1 MIIVIYYKYKYIYCS
16 NRVQFCHKSIKTV
29 HELHT
34 NQNPLKIKRV
44 GRKKAMFKIAN
55 AITNFSAGLSPAHIG
70 ATAAEDGLPA
80 IQNGSF
86 WSLLGGNFWSG
97 LWLTLCTGIS
107 TFFYGII
114 RWVLNIVDFLQF
126 FVKHLIGLDYWESGE
141 VSVETLGES
150 DIIFKF
156 LYDDTVQRVFKYML
170 GIFVVLLILFS
181 IIAIIKNEYA
191 VATEAKDSA
200 TTMTIIKRACKA
212 IFLVVL
218 VPVLLVMGLL
228 ASNAV
233 LAGVAN
239 AFKVNDNLT
248 LGGQVFTSSAY
259 NANRYRNYAE
269 NDTRYAVSNE
279 VWVTY
284 PEGSD
289 KSLKIQTTVT
299 PVVPKDFDGDDP
311 FIGFMFTIGGED
323 YLYYVENGKNMS
335 DDDYAIYVHY
345 FKDILGAELKTVNDV
360 DAVYVNTNKPYLIK
374 AALSEKESKSALNK
388 AAYNSW
394 NFNSMYY
401 NHSATFD
408 ETVVGEPQEFEA
420 DSGHKYSDARKYSN
434 NTVWGAMHDGGANGL
449 VALKDEYLVMADL
462 IEFAVSN
469 VTSIA
474 FVNVKSS
481 AIDWTYMGKDGQG
494 YLSSRYINSNKSE
507 GKITSLNSFVVNYKD
522 SGYVIYDKIPD
533 DKTAETDGAIYIAA
547 YYSSSKG
554 KYIPIVNNQY
564 YVDDFGDSF
573 RFVSEYLDSNYQ
585 GLVVVRGVLDPEFNN
600 QYGYPTEIDVDW
612 GSSASGVSEGAI
624 SLSTPKYYTT
634 SAEKVNSL
642 AVQSSTTNKS
652 ISFNTDNV
660 VAINGN
666 YYPVAKITDYS
677 SLSTDVVKELAQS
690 ALPSTMGYKYG
701 SGNAVTMASIS
712 WEYVGED
719 GSQKYQIFSAS
730 KKLERSVSGS
740 GTEEYLLYAYA
751 CPNSSSNISIGFAI
765 ANSTEAG
772 KNYFNDKD
780 FEANST
786 KLGTSQKEDGYWLTS
801 IGETIRNKSVSVG
814 GETYFASTTQSSEKF
829 NLTAKQLVKSF
840 SEGSEL
846 LKYTNKTTLEPRYTS
861 YLGSSVLYN
870 FSDGETIY
878 RITHDTENYNLKLH
892 VYNQTYKL
900 KIGENYIKVGGTEV
914 TRRIYDMN
922 LSSIDGSYH
931 IYQTEIDN
939 INYYFKFE
947 YNCIDGIENYTPQ
960 ASNYYEVT
968 INKYNIF
975 TYYKNSEIKQLNP
988 ITQTVE
994 GGSKLE
1000 TKVAYIDEEAI
1011 SKKYIAEDDK
1021 KYIYSL
1027 TLRLQDE
1034 DKTPFATVYFKSE
1047 TKYENIS
1054 DLNIKNAIEKSY
1066 MATVDTISMSKIP
1079 DYSGKT
1085 DEEIQKMGLSTTATV
1100 IFKRQKVKANQFKS
1114 DIQLALFTKNTFRF
1128 KIAFFSTYSASQ
1140 DVKSSFKIIGAKL
1153 SLDYNF
1159 TSTFASGLTVS
1170 TFYVPMKLNFV
1181 ILIFAACLILSILG
1195 KAVWGVI
1202 QRIFDITVYFVILP
1216 GVASVMPFDNGTRFN
1231 TWTSNVVK
1239 KVFGAYGVII
1249 GLNLFF
1255 VLIPPIKNISHL
1267 FTAEDLATLSEG
1279 NFLHNVTPG
1288 FINSVSELL
1297 FTLVALTMIQT
1308 LPQLVM
1314 SMLGKDYEK
1323 SDVVS
1328 TGASTLGKVRDMSKQ
1343 VGNTISGKNAIE
1355 AVKNAPQQ
1363 LRNFIPGSAV
1373 YDDIKNRFKKKS
1385 DVDPVSDS
1393 DRVAQEAAEARRRAD
1408 ANNAMAQADAIV
1420 QGAETSEGQTE
1431 TPQTTTSQTTEA
1443 IQGVQQE
1450 IGQSAQNIVEN
1461 IQNDTQSENT
1471 QNLEVSD
1478 EQTNSMAETLGGEVA
1493 EQLGDKLEEL
1503 NNKDQNADPNA
1514 EASNGDQTKNEGDQ
1528 GKKGEEGEDGKDFE
1542 RAKYAEV
1549 AGALENPQDVSVSFA
1564 GAGDADST
1572 TEATATGEDKKPDE
1586 SPETTEKA
1594 KELTPEQKEIQELEK
1609 EAQKAQE
1616 ESDFWE
1622 NELQEK
1628 RANLSSKYEFNEETG
1643 DFIKRNY
1650 REELKGITDEKT
1662 KAKIAE
1668 EITKY
1673 NEDMK
1678 KDTAEYH
1685 AIKEE
1690 QQKLNLYKKECEEVA
1705 ESLRNEV
1712 SQKQAEQN
1720 EEQIEEQVQE
1730 SVQDKVDETVEEQVE
1745 EKAEEKV
1752 EETEKAEQ
1760 AETSTTAQTSGD
1772 AEKAKL
1778 YTEAA
1783 RLYADAAKGYA
1794 DIATGKVDKTYGVDT
1809 RTNDQKKLDEL
1820 KEKRAQRLKDQ
1831 ESGNADTGL
1840 SVLKRKKAYEQ
1851 FNKDKEL
1858 KDTIF
1863 SENEKAVK
1871 EAAID
1876 AWNEKHEDA
1885 KLDIKTSAKKDID
1898 EAVQK
1903 WKDERAV
1910 ELYNKKHDS
1919 KVTEESLTDKQR
1931 KEARQLLDSDQYIK
1945 KATARSEFKDEKL
1958 DNAIA
1963 KQQEKI
1969 DLKAQGLYESGFKKI
1984 ALALP
1989 RVLSR
1994 KTTEKDEE
2002 KLQEKLDKW
2011 EAVGR
2016 EKKEQLEALENKERL
2031 ENEIK
2036 QIDNEEFKKNNI
2048 TSREQGFVL
2057 KLQEQERRK
2066 ELKKELEAVN
2076 SALTDKD
2083 GNALN
2088 LDRATLEKDIAKAQR
2103 RFDAYSAQMQNGRS
2117 GLGVAFA
2124 REAANGARVV
2134 KSKLQSVLA
2143 DELKGQEDKLNKKIR
2158 TVTLGENFDAKKY
2171 LTDSSYTGK
2180 EKFTEEQKEQLDARI
2195 SAVDN
2200 AITEKQI
2207 RQKALKRRGLVL
2219 NTDGSINYEKSKAK
2233 MGDKFS
2239 KETVDGY
2246 YKDYNDAEERVK
2258 ASKKNLTEM
2267 FNNFNKEDENSYV
2280 KLKTRLDKKTLARVK
2295 AEKAKVVEEFN
2306 NASRSGRLEEAQ
2318 EKAMLDKIQG
2328 YDQTIEHFQSK
2339 TARYK
2344 STKLT
2349 AVKTKVGN
2357 IVSSFT
2363 QKVQGAV
2370 ATIQTKV
2377 ASQTQKVQK
2386 PQKLSNEELAKQALA
2401 NADVVAGRKAQISER
2416 DKAGMERTAEKI
2428 GKEEA
2433 RKTML
2438 NETAQRD
2445 YINKIRK
2452 TLVQSGFAGNIKEI
2466 TTAQSAK
2473 AVRDRLEKD
2482 LMGKL
2487 KTENNEVNKKL
2498 IEQKLKK
2505 LRKVD
2510 LDISALGNS
2519 VNIRNEIKSATDKTK
2534 FRSEYIKGWN
2544 EYVKT
2549 HAKDPRLNA
2558 RSGSVAYE
2566 RSQKLTTHLKKEVD
2580 ELSKQIEAL
2589 KKENKT
2595 DSNAYKDLE
2604 KKFNEQ
2610 RTKYDAL
2617 KNFNEAM
2624 NSKLKELDS
2633 KTNKTKK
2640 STMTMERIFKD
2651 MRRESK
2657 YKIKGVTNTSDKKD

>member
-1 MIIVIYYKYKYIYCS
+1 
-16 NRVQFCHKSIKTV
+16 
-29 HELHT
+29 
-34 NQNPLKIKRV
+34 
-44 GRKKAMFKIAN
+44 MFKIAN
-55 AITNFSAGLSPAHIG
+55 AITNFSAGLSPALIG
-70 ATAAEDGLPA
+70 ADQKTAVQDGLPA

-126 FVKHLIGLDYWESGE
+126 FVKHLIGLDYWESGD

-191 VATEAKDSA
+191 VATEAKDPA

-233 LAGVAN
+233 LAGIAN

-259 NANRYRNYAE
+259 NANRYRSYAE
-269 NDTRYAVSNE
+269 NDIRYAVSNE
-279 VWVTY
+279 VWVTKPGVDY
-284 PEGSD
+284 T
-289 KSLKIQTTVT
+289 KKIKTTVT
-299 PVVPKDFDGDDP
+299 PVVPKDFDGDDR
-311 FIGFMFTIGGED
+311 FTGFMFTIDNED
-323 YLYYVENGKNMS
+323 YLYYYEIDKKMPAAQF
-335 DDDYAIYVHY
+335 DKEYETYVYY
-345 FKDILGAELKTVNDV
+345 FQTILGADLKTVNDV
-360 DAVYVNTNKPYLIK
+360 DAVYYDASKPYLIM

-408 ETVVGEPQEFEA
+408 ETVVGTPQEFVA
-420 DSGHKYSDARKYSN
+420 CSGHKYSDAKKYTN

-449 VALKDEYLVMADL
+449 VALKDEYYVMADL

-481 AIDWTYMGKDGQG
+481 AIDWTYNGKDGKG
-494 YLSSRYINSNKSE
+494 YLSLRYVSGLDDNKFN
-507 GKITSLNSFVVNYKD
+507 TNDSFVVNYKD
-522 SGYVIYDKIPD
+522 SGYVIYDNIPD

-634 SAEKVNSL
+634 SVEKVDSL
-642 AVQSSTTNKS
+642 AVEKEAQTQKKE
-652 ISFNTDNV
+652 ISFDTDNV
-660 VAINGN
+660 VNKDGN
-666 YYPVAKITDYS
+666 FYPVANVSDYS
-677 SLSTDVVKELAQS
+677 VLSTETIKELAQS
-690 ALPSTMGYKYG
+690 ALPSSMEYKYG
-701 SGNAVTMASIS
+701 SVNATTMESIS
-712 WEYVGED
+712 WGYAGKD
-719 GSQKYQIFSAS
+719 GSQKYYIFYAN
-730 KKLERSVSGS
+730 KNLQRSVSGS

-751 CPNSSSNISIGFAI
+751 ACPDSSSSNISIGFAI
-765 ANSTEAG
+765 ANSTDAE

-780 FEANST
+780 FNDNST
-786 KLGTSQKEDGYWLTS
+786 KLGTSYLNDGYCLTS
-801 IGETIRNKSVSVG
+801 IGEAKTDLSVSVG
-814 GETYFASTTQSSEKF
+814 GGTYFASTTTSSGVF
-829 NLTAKQLVKSF
+829 YLTAKRLVKSF

-846 LKYTNKTTLEPRYTS
+846 LNYISEKSLTHSYTS
-861 YLGSSVLYN
+861 YFGNSVFYAFKDN
-870 FSDGETIY
+870 DNTIY
-878 RITHDTENYNLKLH
+878 RITHDTTNYNLKLH
-892 VYNQTYKL
+892 IYNETYML
-900 KIGENYIKVGGTEV
+900 KIGDNYIIVGGTEDTKV

-947 YNCIDGIENYTPQ
+947 YQYNNGTGIETYTPEV
-960 ASNYYEVT
+960 SNYYEVT
-968 INKYNIF
+968 IDKYNIF
-975 TYYKNSEIKQLNP
+975 TYLSDAIIKQLNP
-988 ITQTVE
+988 ITQAIE
-994 GGSKLE
+994 DGSKLE
-1000 TKVAYIDEEAI
+1000 TKVAYIDKKAI
-1011 SKKYIAEDDK
+1011 SQKYIAMDDGE
-1021 KYIYSL
+1021 YIHSL

-1034 DKTPFATVYFKSE
+1034 DKTPFATVYVKTNSE
-1047 TKYENIS
+1047 GDIS
-1054 DLNIKNAIEKSY
+1054 SSDEGIKNAIKNSY

-1079 DYSGKT
+1079 DYSGKGN
-1085 DEEIQKMGLSTTATV
+1085 EEIQKMGLSTTATV

-1114 DIQLALFTKNTFRF
+1114 DIQLGLFTKNTFRF

-1288 FINSVSELL
+1288 FINSISELL

-1308 LPQLVM
+1308 LPSLVM
-1314 SMLGKDYEK
+1314 SMLGKDYK
-1323 SDVVS
+1323 DSDVVS

-1343 VGNTISGKNAIE
+1343 VGDTISGKNAVE
-1355 AVKNAPQQ
+1355 AVKKAPQQ
-1363 LRNFIPGSAV
+1363 LKNFVPGSAV
-1373 YDDIKNRFKKKS
+1373 YDEIKNKFGNGGRGS
-1385 DVDPVSDS
+1385 VDPVSDS

-1431 TPQTTTSQTTEA
+1431 TTQTTTSQTTEA
-1443 IQGVQQE
+1443 IQDAQQE
-1450 IGQSAQNIVEN
+1450 IGQSAQNFVEN
-1461 IQNDTQSENT
+1461 IQTDTQNENA

-1478 EQTNSMAETLGGEVA
+1478 EQTSSMAETLGGEVA
-1493 EQLGDKLEEL
+1493 DQLGEKLEEMK
-1503 NNKDQNADPNA
+1503 NKNPNADPNA
-1514 EASNGDQTKNEGDQ
+1514 EAKNDDQPQTEGDQ
-1528 GKKGEEGEDGKDFE
+1528 GNKDEEGKDGKDSE

-1549 AGALENPQDVSVSFA
+1549 AGRLENPEDVTVSFA
-1564 GAGDADST
+1564 GAGDADGST
-1572 TEATATGEDKKPDE
+1572 ETQKGNETTNETPNETPDEKAEKEFDSNSVEDWQKESDETQKQIDEWQRNLEATKALKTDEFTTSDDTYFGYNKKTGKFVRRDE
-1586 SPETTEKA
+1586 
-1594 KELTPEQKEIQELEK
+1594 
-1609 EAQKAQE
+1609 
-1616 ESDFWE
+1616 
-1622 NELQEK
+1622 
-1628 RANLSSKYEFNEETG
+1628 R
-1643 DFIKRNY
+1643 
-1650 REELKGITDEKT
+1650 ELKGVTDEEEKT
-1662 KAKIAE
+1662 RLSKEIKDYNDNYKYLDNEQHRLEEKIRDAKEYQRDIADV
-1668 EITKY
+1668 IS
-1673 NEDMK
+1673 D
-1678 KDTAEYH
+1678 
-1685 AIKEE
+1685 
-1690 QQKLNLYKKECEEVA
+1690 LN
-1705 ESLRNEV
+1705 N
-1712 SQKQAEQN
+1712 KQAEEQT
-1720 EEQIEEQVQE
+1720 EQIEEKIDEKVNETTEQKIDE
-1730 SVQDKVDETVEEQVE
+1730 KVDEKVNEKSE
-1745 EKAEEKV
+1745 EKTEES
-1752 EETEKAEQ
+1752 EKAEQ
-1760 AETSTTAQTSGD
+1760 AETATTAQTSGD
-1772 AEKAKL
+1772 AEKTKL

-1794 DIATGKVDKTYGVDT
+1794 DIATGKVDKTYGADT
-1809 RTNDQKKLDEL
+1809 RTRDQKKLDEL

-1831 ESGNADTGL
+1831 ESGDADTGL
-1840 SVLKRKKAYEQ
+1840 SILKREKAYKQ
-1851 FNKDKEL
+1851 FNEGKNVE
-1858 KDTIF
+1858 DTIF
-1863 SENEKAVK
+1863 SENEKEVK
-1871 EAAID
+1871 KAAID
-1876 AWNEKHEDA
+1876 AWNEKGKGT
-1885 KLDIKTSAKKDID
+1885 KLDIEKSAKKDID
-1898 EAVQK
+1898 KAVQD

-1919 KVTEESLTDKQR
+1919 DLKADSLTPKQL

-1969 DLKAQGLYESGFKKI
+1969 ELKAQGLYESGLKK
-1984 ALALP
+1984 AVLAVP
-1989 RVLSR
+1989 RLLSR
-1994 KTTEKDEE
+1994 KTTEKDED
-2002 KLQEKLDKW
+2002 KLQAKLDKW

-2016 EKKEQLEALENKERL
+2016 EKKEQLEALDK
-2031 ENEIK
+2031 
-2036 QIDNEEFKKNNI
+2036 
-2048 TSREQGFVL
+2048 RE
-2057 KLQEQERRK
+2057 K
-2066 ELKKELEAVN
+2066 LKKEISAEKDEDKKQKLSDELEAVN

-2088 LDRATLEKDIAKAQR
+2088 LDKKTLEEDLAKAQR
-2103 RFDAYSAQMQNGRS
+2103 RFDVYSAQMQNGRS

-2124 REAANGARVV
+2124 RETANGARVV
-2134 KSKLQSVLA
+2134 KSGLQSILA
-2143 DELKGQEDKLNKKIR
+2143 KGLNRQDEIEKI
-2158 TVTLGENFDAKKY
+2158 TNLAVTFSENFDAKKY
-2171 LTDSSYTGK
+2171 LVNSSYTGN
-2180 EKFTEEQKEQLDARI
+2180 EKFTKEQKEQLDARI
-2195 SAVDN
+2195 SAVDK
-2200 AITEKQI
+2200 AETEKEL
-2207 RQKALKRRGLVL
+2207 RQKDLMRKGLVL
-2219 NTDGSINYEKSKAK
+2219 NNTDGSIDYEKSKAK

-2246 YKDYNDAEERVK
+2246 YKEYNTAEERVK

-2267 FNNFNKEDENSYV
+2267 FNNFNKENENSYA
-2280 KLKTRLDKKTLARVK
+2280 KLNTRLDRRTLARVK
-2295 AEKAKVVEEFN
+2295 VEKAKVIDEFN
-2306 NASRSGRLEEAQ
+2306 RASKSGRLEEAQ

-2328 YDQTIEHFQSK
+2328 YNTTIELFQSK

-2357 IVSSFT
+2357 VASSFT
-2363 QKVQGAV
+2363 QKDQGAV
-2370 ATIQTKV
+2370 AVVQTSN
-2377 ASQTQKVQK
+2377 ASGSTQK
-2386 PQKLSNEELAKQALA
+2386 PQKLSNKELAKQALA
-2401 NADVVAGRKAQISER
+2401 NADVVAGRKTQISER

-2466 TTAQSAK
+2466 TNAQSAK
-2473 AVRDRLEKD
+2473 TVRDRLEKD
-2482 LMGKL
+2482 LMQKL
-2487 KTENNEVNKKL
+2487 KIENDEVNRKL

-2566 RSQKLTTHLKKEVD
+2566 RSQKLTAQLSKEVSD
-2580 ELSKQIEAL
+2580 LTKKIESL
-2589 KKENKT
+2589 EKEKKT
-2595 DSNAYKDLE
+2595 DTIAYRDLQR
-2604 KKFNEQ
+2604 KFNEQ
-2610 RTKYDAL
+2610 NTKLDAL
-2617 KNFNEAM
+2617 KTFNDTM
-2624 NSKLKELDS
+2624 NSKLKSLDS
-2633 KTNKTKK
+2633 KANKTKK

-2657 YKIKGVTNTSDKKD
+2657 YKIKGITNNSDKKD